1 MTDSGSGVWVA
12 HGATGVAG
20 IIRAVD
26 GGYSV
31 TIAGADEAVG
41 TYPTMDVAKAALHS
55 AMPPGSDWPRFEQH

>member
-1 MTDSGSGVWVA
+1 MSESGHGVWVA

-26 GGYSV
+26 DGFSV
-31 TIAGADEAVG
+31 TIAGADESVG